1 MWNKK
6 KSVVPPDSDLAKL
19 QRELTPDEKQKL
31 YEAIGYQVTLM
42 IMMLVLMMMMLMIMM
57 IMLMVMM
64 MMITR
69 RTRRRA
75 SWSTRS
81 GSRRSGCGSRWAAW

>member
-1 MWNKK
+1 MKYFSKGPSRPPSADAKRKLDAANKSGWFGWMWNKK

-42 IMMLVLMMMMLMIMM
+42 IMMLH
-57 IMLMVMM
+57 
-64 MMITR
+64 
-69 RTRRRA
+69 
-75 SWSTRS
+75 
-81 GSRRSGCGSRWAAW
+81 

>member
-42 IMMLVLMMMMLMIMM
+42 KMIKMLMIIMML
-57 IMLMVMM
+57 
-64 MMITR
+64 
-69 RTRRRA
+69 
-75 SWSTRS
+75 
-81 GSRRSGCGSRWAAW
+81 